1 MPGKKNKREMSEQER
16 VRCLETNGRRD
27 EFLHRE
33 CKTVE
38 GFPFDSFTFE
48 DLIDNFT
55 PEEDIPLVLRVD
67 KTDLDYWCMK
77 VYNVPYHEAYV
88 FLSKMGLFYCRK
100 AFTQLA
106 KSGNNTAIKTVGEHF
121 MKLGQ
126 DQAKREAVVPILTV
140 MPTSGGTSDG
150 SAGGCQVGLNIGIN
164 VGYDDDYEEDDEDE

>member
-1 MPGKKNKREMSEQER
+1 MPGRKNKRTMDESER
-16 VRCLETNGRRD
+16 VRILETNGRRD

-38 GFPFDSFTFE
+38 GFAFDSFTFE

-55 PEEDIPLVLRVD
+55 PEEDIPLVLRCD
-67 KTDLDYWCMK
+67 KSDLDYWCMK

-126 DQAKREAVVPILTV
+126 DQAKKDALIPVVAF
-140 MPTSGGTSDG
+140 MPLGSSSENGEDTSG
-150 SAGGCQVGLNIGIN
+150 VG
-164 VGYDDDYEEDDEDE
+164 VGYDDENDEI

>member
-1 MPGKKNKREMSEQER
+1 MDEVER
-16 VRCLETNGRRD
+16 TRILETNGRRD

-33 CKTVE
+33 NVVID
-38 GFPFDSFTFE
+38 GFAFDSYTFE

-55 PEEDIPLVLRVD
+55 PEDDIPLVLRCD
-67 KTDLDYWCMK
+67 KSDLDYWCMK

-126 DQAKREAVVPILTV
+126 EQDRKEAIVPILTV
-140 MPTSGGTSDG
+140 MPNGEDSG
-150 SAGGCQVGLNIGIN
+150 ANLVIGVN
-164 VGYDDDYEEDDEDE
+164 VGYEEDFEDDEEDDE

>member
-1 MPGKKNKREMSEQER
+1 MPGKKKKRTMDEAER
-16 VRCLETNGRRD
+16 VRVLETNGRRD

-33 CKTVE
+33 NVVVD
-38 GFPFDSFTFE
+38 GFAFDSYTFE

-55 PEEDIPLVLRVD
+55 PEEDIPLVLRVN
-67 KTDLDYWCMK
+67 KSQLDYWCMQ

-126 DQAKREAVVPILTV
+126 EQARKEAIVPILTV
-140 MPTSGGTSDG
+140 MPSGGTSDG
-150 SAGGCQVGLNIGIN
+150 SSVVIGVN
-164 VGYDDDYEEDDEDE
+164 VGYEDDYDEEDEDDDE

>member
-1 MPGKKNKREMSEQER
+1 MPGKKKKRIMEEDER
-16 VRCLETNGRRD
+16 VRVLETNGRRD

-33 CKTVE
+33 NKTVE

-55 PEEDIPLVLRVD
+55 PEEDIPLVLRCD
-67 KTDLDYWCMK
+67 KSDLDYWCMK

-126 DQAKREAVVPILTV
+126 DQAKREAIVPILTV
-140 MPTSGGTSDG
+140 MPTGGALAGEDG
-150 SAGGCQVGLNIGIN
+150 SGSTGGLVIGVN
-164 VGYDDDYEEDDEDE
+164 VGYEEDFDDDEEE

>member
-1 MPGKKNKREMSEQER
+1 MEEDER
-16 VRCLETNGRRD
+16 VRILETNGRRD

-33 CKTVE
+33 NRVVD
-38 GFPFDSFTFE
+38 GFAFDSFTFE

-67 KTDLDYWCMK
+67 KSDLDYWCMK

-126 DQAKREAVVPILTV
+126 DQAKREAIVPILTV
-140 MPTSGGTSDG
+140 MPG
-150 SAGGCQVGLNIGIN
+150 SADSEGNGGSVVIGVN
-164 VGYDDDYEEDDEDE
+164 VGYEEDFDDDEEE